1 MKFTESQLE
10 QFFIELLEIEGVSH
24 QLGQTIVRTLDEV
37 LIKVDLNVFLHQ

>member
-10 QFFIELLEIEGVSH
+10 QVFIELLEIEGILH

-37 LIKVDLNVFLHQ
+37 LIKAD